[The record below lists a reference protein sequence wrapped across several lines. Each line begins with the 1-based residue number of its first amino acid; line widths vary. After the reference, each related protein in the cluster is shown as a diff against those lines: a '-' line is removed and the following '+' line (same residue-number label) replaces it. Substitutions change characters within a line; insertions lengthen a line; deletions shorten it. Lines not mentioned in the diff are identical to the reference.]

1 MTISKIPPI
10 PLRTTVGFP
19 LASLTH
25 DTIHQDMAAAIAVL
39 TDTVNGLIVAAG
51 GGSAPA
57 GVVEFYAGTTLPA
70 GNWLWCDG
78 SAVNRTTYSTLF
90 TAIGTT
96 FGVGNGTTTF
106 NLPKMQGRAPVCANP
121 LNSISADT
129 PTLGTYTLGQKY
141 GAEKYNNAAVA
152 VTASVPA
159 LSVPHSSL
167 TATLGAISL
176 GSVTATLGSI
186 SIGSL
191 TATLGSISLGSVTAT
206 LGAISI
212 GSLTATL
219 GAISTAGLSIAGQV
233 ACVGAG
239 EAGATAMGC
248 STLSIAGIIPAP
260 DITVGGSIASPSI
273 TVDGAIASPAITLG
287 GTIDSPSISIGGTIA
302 SPAISFGGT
311 QTTSITEIT
320 GATANI
326 VDLPTVTPE
335 LCLNC
340 IIKF

>member
-1 MTISKIPPI
+1 MTIPQIPPI
-10 PLRTTVGFP
+10 PLRTQVGFP

-167 TATLGAISL
+167 T
-176 GSVTATLGSI
+176 GSVTFPTFSAGVYPLLAPGAFPSLTGGALPSLASVTPPTLTIDVIGTISTVGHNHTIGQATDGGEVNTVDISGTTSI
-186 SIGSL
+186 STDTINKSAIGALFTFDAGTYPSL
-191 TATLGSISLGSVTAT
+191 SAGSFQTLTSGTLPSLAAVTPPSSS
-206 LGAISI
+206 G
-212 GSLTATL
+212 G
-219 GAISTAGLSIAGQV
+219 
-233 ACVGAG
+233 
-239 EAGATAMGC
+239 
-248 STLSIAGIIPAP
+248 
-260 DITVGGSIASPSI
+260 DNTV
-273 TVDGAIASPAITLG
+273 T
-287 GTIDSPSISIGGTIA
+287 
-302 SPAISFGGT
+302 FGGT
-311 QTTSITEIT
+311 QTTSITSIT

-326 VDLPTVTPE
+326 IDLPTVTPE

>member
-1 MTISKIPPI
+1 MSIPYVLPK
-10 PLRTTVGFP
+10 PKRVAQGFP
-19 LASLTH
+19 LTSLQH
-25 DTIHQDMAAAIAVL
+25 DSCH
-39 TDTVNGLIVAAG
+39 TDDTVVINALVDAVNGLIVAAG

-57 GVVEFYAGTTLPA
+57 GVIEFYAGTTLPA

-78 SAVNRTTYSTLF
+78 SAISRTTYATLF

-167 TATLGAISL
+167 T
-176 GSVTATLGSI
+176 GSVTFPTFSAGVYPLLAPGAFPSLTGGALPSLAAVTPPTLGIDVTGTISTVGHLH
-186 SIGSL
+186 SIGQS
-191 TATLGSISLGSVTAT
+191 TV
-206 LGAISI
+206 AI
-212 GSLTATL
+212 TE
-219 GAISTAGLSIAGQV
+219 V
-233 ACVGAG
+233 
-239 EAGATAMGC
+239 
-248 STLSIAGIIPAP
+248 STLVDTAANTGTSSDTINKSAIGALFTFDAGTYPSLSAGSFQTLTSGTLP
-260 DITVGGSIASPSI
+260 SLAAVTPPSSSGGDNTV
-273 TVDGAIASPAITLG
+273 T
-287 GTIDSPSISIGGTIA
+287 
-302 SPAISFGGT
+302 FGGT
-311 QTTSITEIT
+311 QTTSITSIT